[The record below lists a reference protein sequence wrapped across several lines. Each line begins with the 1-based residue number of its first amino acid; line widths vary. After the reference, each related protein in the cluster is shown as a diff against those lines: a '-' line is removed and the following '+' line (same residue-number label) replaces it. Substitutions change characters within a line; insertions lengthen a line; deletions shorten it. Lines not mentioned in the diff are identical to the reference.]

1 MLPLLARCQVLD
13 LDSERAM
20 NSYFEMMNDARSRR
34 ALKVSML
41 CPLTPDLVAKCLELA
56 SKKKVPNPEHHWLH
70 KLIASVD
77 SSKDALPNSLA
88 AYHFKDWRGMRDTI
102 EAVLKHMN
110 LEIDN
115 VNDGSAAKTG
125 TSMQDDRNSEIRQ
138 K

>member
-34 ALKVSML
+34 ALK
-41 CPLTPDLVAKCLELA
+41 LA

-115 VNDGSAAKTG
+115 VNDGSAAKTE